1 MSQARFQDIRCVVT
15 GAADGIGKATVEKLV
30 REGGRVLACDRNS
43 AGLEQLENVDRL
55 ILDVTEPGAAD
66 SLMQAASE
74 RLGGLDV
81 LVNSA
86 GVSVGAPLESLT
98 DELWL
103 QVLQVN
109 LFAVFQISRA
119 AIPLLKNS
127 GRGRIINI
135 GSVMSERSSPGM
147 GAYTVSK
154 HGVAGLTKTLALEL
168 GAFGITANY
177 IQPGAIVTG
186 ITRDVFEANEEFRQF
201 WEAKAALGRLGQ
213 PEDIAGGIAFL
224 ASEEASFVTGHGLTI
239 DGGAMQSP

>member
-1 MSQARFQDIRCVVT
+1 MSQGRFQDIRCVVT
-15 GAADGIGKATVEKLV
+15 GAADGIGKATVLKLV
-30 REGGRVLACDRNS
+30 REGGRVLACDRNQ

-55 ILDVTEPGAAD
+55 TLDVTEPGAAD
-66 SLMQAASE
+66 SLIQAAGDQ
-74 RLGGLDV
+74 LGGLDV

-127 GRGRIINI
+127 RRGRIINI

-186 ITRDVFEANEEFRQF
+186 ITRDVFAANEEFRQF
-201 WEAKAALGRLGQ
+201 WESKAALGRLGQ

-224 ASEEASFVTGHGLTI
+224 ASEEASFVTGHGLLI